1 MFIFCHQLWKST
13 MSLEDDIVQSNFESV
28 HHKGLVNI
36 IYTHNHITGGLNDIL
51 KPHEITRQQFNVL
64 RILRGQY
71 PKPSNINLIKERM
84 LDKMSDASRIVERL
98 RVKGLV
104 VRVKCPDDRR
114 AVEVT
119 ISDEGLKL
127 LKQTDSQ
134 SDQFKALLIKL
145 TEEEATI
152 LNQLLDKIR
161 SR

>member
-1 MFIFCHQLWKST
+1 
-13 MSLEDDIVQSNFESV
+13 MSLEDDIIQSNFESV

-36 IYTHNHITGGLNDIL
+36 IYTHNYITSGLNNIL
-51 KPHEITRQQFNVL
+51 KPHDITRQQFNVL

-119 ISDEGLKL
+119 ISDEGLAL

-134 SDQFKALLIKL
+134 SNQFKALLINL
-145 TEEEATI
+145 TEEEATV

-161 SR
+161 SK